1 MVSKKKTRKSKQK
14 NIPPHKR
21 VYGVTV
27 REAPVED
34 AKQLNS
40 DKSVVQE
47 STAHPVRTRLN
58 QIYATAICGND
69 ITSSCLYVSAIC
81 TVYAGWLSP
90 VCLLIVALIL
100 YLYRKV
106 YAEVGDAL
114 PLNGGAYN
122 ALLNST
128 TKFKASLAAC
138 MTILSYVATAVI
150 SAKSA
155 IEYFSNAIYPLPVI
169 WCTIAV
175 LGVFTLLAILGISE
189 SSRVALVIFLF
200 HLFSLTVFSVMGI
213 YFLIHDQS
221 ILKQNFSLPLPEGRS
236 ILMALFFGVSSGLL
250 GISGFESSANF
261 IEEQAPGVFVKT
273 LRNMWIAVTI
283 FNPLIAFLALSILPI
298 PSIIGAKDFLLSDI
312 ADKLGGNGFNIMI
325 GLNATFVLCGAVLT
339 SFVGVGGLVRRMAL
353 DRCLPQL
360 LLKENRRGTNHR
372 IFIIFF
378 LLCASIILITHGDLL
393 SLAGVYTISFL
404 GVMTLFAIGNILLK
418 VRRARLK
425 RRYRAG
431 WVTVIL
437 AMFATI
443 AGLIGNIYIAPK
455 NFVYFLTYFI
465 PTVLVVGIMF
475 LRTRILQVILVILRN
490 ISEKVRDFNRKVGDR
505 IIAKIDEINSQGIIF
520 FTKGDDAANL
530 NKAMLYVRDNELT
543 KKVTMI
549 HLYDKPE
556 NIPKDLKRDLE
567 FLDEVYPEIKIE
579 LLLRQG
585 EFNPQTVDRI
595 SKEMNIPKNY
605 MFIGSP
611 GQSFPHQLADLGG
624 VRLII

>member
-1 MVSKKKTRKSKQK
+1 MEKSIPAKNEKKK
-14 NIPPHKR
+14 IPEKKH
-21 VYGVTV
+21 VYGVTIHEELPVDSESQRKVPPSLTV
-27 REAPVED
+27 R
-34 AKQLNS
+34 K
-40 DKSVVQE
+40 
-47 STAHPVRTRLN
+47 TRLS
-58 QIYATAICGND
+58 QVYATAICGND

-90 VCLLIVALIL
+90 VCLLAVAGIL
-100 YLYRKV
+100 FLYRKV

-155 IEYFSNAIYPLPVI
+155 VEYFSHAIHPVPVLWI
-169 WCTIAV
+169 TIGV
-175 LGVFTLLAILGISE
+175 LGIFTILAIVGISE
-189 SSRVALVIFLF
+189 SSRVALGIFLL
-200 HLFSLTVFSVMGI
+200 HLISLTVFSAMGF
-213 YFLIHDQS
+213 YFLAHDQS
-221 ILKQNFSLPLPEGRS
+221 ILKANLALPLPAGRN
-236 ILMALFFGVSSGLL
+236 IAMALFFGVSSGLL

-273 LRNMWIAVTI
+273 LRNMWIAVSV

-298 PSIIGAKDFLLSDI
+298 PDITGAKDFLLSDI
-312 ADKLGGNGFNIMI
+312 AMKMTGTWFSKVI
-325 GLNATFVLCGAVLT
+325 GMNAAFVLCGAVLT

-360 LLKENRRGTNHR
+360 LLKENKRGTNHR

-378 LLCASIILITHGDLL
+378 LLCASIILMTGGDLL

-418 VRRARLK
+418 IRRSKLK
-425 RRYRAG
+425 RNYRAG
-431 WVTVIL
+431 WLTVIV

-443 AGLIGNIYIAPK
+443 TGLIGNILIDPK
-455 NFVYFLTYFI
+455 NLAYFLTYFI
-465 PTVLVVGIMF
+465 PTVLIVGIMF
-475 LRTRILQVILVILRN
+475 LRTRILQAGLIILRS
-490 ISEKVRDFNRKVGDR
+490 ISARISTFNRKLSGK

-520 FTKGDDAANL
+520 FTKGDHAANL
-530 NKAMLYVRDNELT
+530 NSVMLYVRNNELT
-543 KKVTMI
+543 KKVLMI
-549 HLYDKPE
+549 HLYQNKKE
-556 NIPKDLKRDLE
+556 IPQDLEADLK
-567 FLDEVYPEIKIE
+567 FLDQVYPEIKID
-579 LLLRQG
+579 LILRKD
-585 EFNPQTVDRI
+585 EFNPETIDEI
-595 SKEMNIPKNY
+595 SRELGVPKNY

-611 GQSFPHQLADLGG
+611 GETFPHQLADLGG
-624 VRLII
+624 VRLIL